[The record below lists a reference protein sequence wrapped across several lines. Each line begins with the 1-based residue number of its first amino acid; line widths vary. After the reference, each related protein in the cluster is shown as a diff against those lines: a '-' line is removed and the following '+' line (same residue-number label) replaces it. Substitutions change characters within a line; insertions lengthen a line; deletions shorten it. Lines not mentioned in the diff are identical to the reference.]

1 MNYWFEAKSRRI
13 DVYREALESCLRE
26 ADLLMELIQ
35 AEESEAVPNLEGDI
49 LSWIDSLSQE
59 DDDDDETSR

>member
-26 ADLLMELIQ
+26 ADLLRDLIQ
-35 AEESEAVPNLEGDI
+35 AEESEAVLNLEGDM
-49 LSWIDSLSQE
+49 LSWIDYLSQE
-59 DDDDDETSR
+59 DNDETSR